1 MNNKKIVVALSIM
14 IIAFGIAYNSKIIK
28 QTTTPELQNINK
40 ESSIIKKQDKKP
52 TQITAQKKYDLY
64 TNSLYDLP
72 FISIYE
78 ISSLPEQTKKII
90 DELLEEAQG
99 FYILRNLN
107 DRILVLLQNP
117 VIQANTFP
125 RHDLQFV
132 EIFPDGKKIFHN
144 AGYTGIDGE
153 TTNLVNNNSKN
164 WIFDKSNEPYRP
176 LKHTILNEKGKT
188 KFIEIWNYNP
198 EEPIK
203 YLMKDSKGNVLSI
216 LKESNDSES
225 NYRREHI
232 FYSRRKI
239 NIAHYGNVRA
249 RTEHAIFKVKVS
261 TVLTQKRRRT
271 TLYFNKSVKNMF
283 RAYFGISVIVR
294 YSSRLGKNTTKIIRY
309 CKLHILSYYLL
320 TIAEKVFL
328 TSSARQISLSSD
340 VASLLA

>member
-1 MNNKKIVVALSIM
+1 MNNKKIVVVLSIM

-125 RHDLQFV
+125 RHDLQYV

-176 LKHTILNEKGKT
+176 LKHTILSEKGKT

-232 FYSRRKI
+232 FYDNDGNIKI
-239 NIAHYGNVRA
+239 SITINYDGANITRFTYYNSYD
-249 RTEHAIFKVKVS
+249 AIDS
-261 TVLTQKRRRT
+261 
-271 TLYFNKSVKNMF
+271 
-283 RAYFGISVIVR
+283 
-294 YSSRLGKNTTKIIRY
+294 
-309 CKLHILSYYLL
+309 
-320 TIAEKVFL
+320 
-328 TSSARQISLSSD
+328 ISLISEFSDGIKTKETIYNEEYQLINTLKATYLNGERKEIQLFNAENTEIGKISS
-340 VASLLA
+340 